1 MPKDKVLHFIVGFA
15 IAFFGGLA
23 FGPGFGFGLAC
34 LAGLAKE
41 AYDKITGKGTP
52 EGLDWL
58 ATCGGG
64 SVGSVVILLLQ
75 EGQKWMQ
82 VWYKTF

>member
-64 SVGSVVILLLQ
+64 SVGSAVILLLQ

>member
-1 MPKDKVLHFIVGFA
+1 MKTDKKLHI
-15 IAFFGGLA
+15 
-23 FGPGFGFGLAC
+23 
-34 LAGLAKE
+34 
-41 AYDKITGKGTP
+41 Y

-64 SVGSVVILLLQ
+64 SVGSGIILLLQ
-75 EGQKWMQ
+75 EGLKWTQ

>member
-1 MPKDKVLHFIVGFA
+1 MPKDKVLHVIVGFA

-23 FGPGFGFGLAC
+23 LGPGFGFGLAC
-34 LAGLAKE
+34 LVGLAKE

-52 EGLDWL
+52 EILDWL

-64 SVGSVVILLLQ
+64 SIGSGITIL
-75 EGQKWMQ
+75 MRA
-82 VWYKTF
+82 